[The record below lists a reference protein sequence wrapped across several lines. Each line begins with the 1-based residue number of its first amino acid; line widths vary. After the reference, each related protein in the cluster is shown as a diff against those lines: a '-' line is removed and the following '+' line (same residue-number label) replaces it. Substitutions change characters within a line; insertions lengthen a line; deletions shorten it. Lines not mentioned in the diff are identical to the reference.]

1 MLLAIQSFLLQT
13 AELGIGTDLKF
24 LARRGHAQ
32 GSGFCIAFGLASER
46 GCNRSHCVFVQD
58 SHCTVE
64 RNPKIF
70 PDLVADVQVQAEGS
84 GK

>member
-1 MLLAIQSFLLQT
+1 
-13 AELGIGTDLKF
+13 
-24 LARRGHAQ
+24 
-32 GSGFCIAFGLASER
+32 
-46 GCNRSHCVFVQD
+46 
-58 SHCTVE
+58 VE